1 MELQKGDF
9 IEIDFTGRVKDGE
22 IFDST
27 LKEDLEK
34 LHHGHDHEI
43 KTEPLVFCLG
53 RSMFLKS
60 IDDFLIGKEIGKTY
74 EIELSPEQAFG
85 NRDSRLVQMVPMDV
99 FRKQN
104 INPVPGYSLNF
115 DGRVGKILTVSGGRV
130 MIDFNHSLVGK
141 TVDYTLKIIR
151 KIDDIN
157 EKIKALNEFFFRKD
171 FEFELNENEEKI
183 IIHVDKQL
191 VRLVS
196 LFADK
201 FKEMLGLELEVREV
215 AEQNE
220 QSEKREEQAKKEQ

>member
-22 IFDST
+22 VFDST
-27 LKEDLEK
+27 VKEELEK

-53 RSMFLKS
+53 HGMFLES
-60 IDDFLIGKEIGKTY
+60 IDNFLMGKEIGKTY

-85 NRDSRLVQMVPMDV
+85 NRDSKLVQMVPMDV

-104 INPVPGYSLNF
+104 VNPVPGYSLNF

-130 MIDFNHSLVGK
+130 MIDFNHSLAGK

>member
-157 EKIKALNEFFFRKD
+157 EKIKALNEFFFRKNFK
-171 FEFELNENEEKI
+171 FEIKENKI
-183 IIHVDKQL
+183 IIEAEKQFI
-191 VRLVS
+191 RIIP

-201 FKEMLGLELEVREV
+201 FREMLGFDLEIKEVE
-215 AEQNE
+215 EQD
-220 QSEKREEQAKKEQ
+220 EKREEQAKKEQ